1 MRIGLISVNDQP
13 TKKTAP
19 GGTEVFVSS
28 LAMALQRRG
37 HEVTVIASGD
47 SYIDDVSVLP
57 GSAFSF
63 ASLREMMEQEKQKLP
78 FSEKMTISTMLCI
91 QNLVVAKKNESKFDI
106 LHENTGSPLIS
117 SMAGMF
123 NLPIVSTL
131 HMPISALYDSPLLT
145 EIMIPQNLHLV
156 SISKFQQNQLAL
168 SSHMI
173 YNGIDIYQP
182 IETERSG
189 FAWVGRIDP
198 TTPKGLEDAALSTR
212 ETGDMLRYVGFIEDD
227 DYFNTEIHPHLHA
240 DVKRLPQFESPQAKI
255 NFYATA
261 LASIIPLKCEES
273 FGYTLVESMASGT
286 PVIAYAQGAATELI
300 EDGVTGF
307 LINRSDADRRGDYVI
322 QETGVSGLIEAI
334 HRIKMMTPEER
345 TTMQQSCIN
354 HVRTHFSIDA
364 MAAAYETYYKSIL
377 QPSLM

>member
-13 TKKTAP
+13 TKATAP

-28 LAMALQRRG
+28 LAVALQRRG

-47 SYIDDVSVLP
+47 SQIENVPLLP
-57 GSAFSF
+57 GSRFSF
-63 ASLREMMEQEKQKLP
+63 ALLQELMEQHQQRLP
-78 FSEKMTISTMLCI
+78 FADKMTLSTMLCI
-91 QNLVVAKKNESKFDI
+91 QNLVVAKQHELDFDI

-131 HMPISALYDSPLLT
+131 HMPIGALYDVPLLT
-145 EIMIPQNLHLV
+145 EMMVPQNLHLV
-156 SISKFQQNQLAL
+156 SISKFQQNQLVL
-168 SSHMI
+168 PSHMI
-173 YNGIDIYQP
+173 YNGIDLYDP
-182 IETERSG
+182 LEAERSG

-198 TTPKGLEDAALSTR
+198 TTPKGLEDAALATNA
-212 ETGDMLRYVGFIEDD
+212 TGDALRYVGFIEDH
-227 DYFNTEIHPHLHA
+227 DYFNLEILPHLHA
-240 DVKRLPQFESPQAKI
+240 DVQQLPQFESPQAKI

-322 QETGVSGLIEAI
+322 QETGVAGLIEAI
-334 HRIKMMTPEER
+334 HRIKMMTREER

-377 QPSLM
+377 QPSPI